1 VPATAVPPSPDP
13 EGVPLRSPAMIAVA
27 LVAAVCIALSVSY
40 RIYDPDI
47 WENLVV
53 GKAIWQLHR
62 VPTTQLW
69 SWPTYGAPDVKW
81 TWGFSALVWPVWER
95 AGVWGLFAWRWAT
108 ALVSFGL
115 LWAAARKM
123 GARGF
128 VPLVAMV
135 VCSLV
140 WRARSQVRPE
150 TLAAV
155 LLAAQVWI
163 LETRRHGGK
172 DRSWWLVAVAWAWAN
187 VHNTWFLGFGVTGIH
202 LLHDL
207 VAGRGRGARRSGG
220 ARGAAAPRGG
230 AAARGSG
237 AAPGP
242 ARASGAAP
250 VPARATGGR
259 WQLAWVGIAAL
270 AISFVN
276 PYGWRALWQP
286 FDFFLNHRNEPI
298 FKTIGE
304 LGPVDWSIYWRKG
317 LPFLVAGWP
326 LLALWRARRR
336 GPDLVELLSCAAFT
350 ALALPAQRFLGLYA
364 LVAAPYVSRDLAE
377 WLAAVPFAAKPAGQA
392 PRGAPAAREPAEAR
406 DARAPWPARVPLAAR
421 AGLAALACVGVG
433 WAEWAR
439 PEMPIGIGFMWNKY
453 PVAACDFMAAHD
465 VRGRGF
471 NQFGFAGYQLYR
483 FWPDRTRLPFMDIHQ
498 AGTKDT
504 RYVYAWVQQSEEAW
518 RTLDRTYTFDYALV
532 GRGIF
537 ERYSLLNQLDADS
550 TWAMVFV
557 DDVMAIY
564 VRRAG
569 PLSAVARDF
578 AYRELPGGARRLVS
592 MGEASEGDSLL
603 RARIARELEREI
615 AESPQHA
622 QALILKASIAL
633 AENRHAEA
641 RDLARRAIALDP
653 LHEGAH
659 MRLALIALE
668 EGQAREALR
677 EVELERAIGDPSARH
692 DVVAGQA
699 WAMLGDKA
707 KARAAYRR
715 ALKRD
720 PANAQAR
727 DSIATLGDGG

>member
-1 VPATAVPPSPDP
+1 VPPSPDR
-13 EGVPLRSPAMIAVA
+13 EAVSLRSPAMIAVA
-27 LVAAVCIALSVSY
+27 LVAAACIALSVSY

-47 WENLVV
+47 WQNLVV

-108 ALVSFGL
+108 ALVAFGL

-128 VPLVAMV
+128 VPLVVMV

-172 DRSWWLVAVAWAWAN
+172 DRTAWLIPVAWAWAN
-187 VHNTWFLGFGVTGIH
+187 VHNTHFLGFGVIGIH

-207 VAGRGRGARRSGG
+207 VAGRGRGARRGRSPG
-220 ARGAAAPRGG
+220 RGAPAPARAG
-230 AAARGSG
+230 ATP
-237 AAPGP
+237 PGP
-242 ARASGAAP
+242 AHAA
-250 VPARATGGR
+250 GGR
-259 WQLAWVGIAAL
+259 WRLAWVGLAAL

-304 LGPVDWSIYWRKG
+304 LGPVEWSIYWRKG
-317 LPFLVAGWP
+317 LPLLVAGWP

-336 GPDLVELLSCAAFT
+336 GVDLVELLSCAAFT

-364 LVAAPYVSRDLAE
+364 LVAAPYVSRDLEE
-377 WLAAVPFAAKPAGQA
+377 WLKSTVFAPKPAGPARA
-392 PRGAPAAREPAEAR
+392 PRGARAPREPADVR
-406 DARAPWPARVPLAAR
+406 DAHVPWPARVPLAAR

-439 PEMPIGIGFMWNKY
+439 PEMPPGIGFMWNKY
-453 PVAACDFMAAHD
+453 PVAACDFMEAHG

-483 FWPDRTRLPFMDIHQ
+483 FWPDRTRLPFIDIHQ

-504 RYVYAWVQQSEEAW
+504 RYAYAFVQQSEEAW
-518 RTLDRTYTFDYALV
+518 RTLDRTYKFDYALLA
-532 GRGIF
+532 RGTF
-537 ERYSLLNQLDADS
+537 ERSSLINQLDADS

-557 DDVMAIY
+557 DDVMALY
-564 VRRAG
+564 VRRDG
-569 PLSAVARDF
+569 PLSAVAREF
-578 AYRELPGGARRLVS
+578 TYRELPGGVKRLGPL
-592 MGEASEGDSLL
+592 GEASGRDSLL
-603 RARIARELEREI
+603 RRRVAGELKREI
-615 AESPQHA
+615 AESPQHS
-622 QALILKASIAL
+622 QALILLASLAL
-633 AENRHAEA
+633 AENRYAEA
-641 RDLARRAIALDP
+641 RDLAHRALAIDP
-653 LHEGAH
+653 FHEGAH

-668 EGQAREALR
+668 EGRAREALR
-677 EVELERAIGDPSARH
+677 EVALERSIGDPSARH

-699 WAMLGDKA
+699 WAMLGDVGR
-707 KARAAYRR
+707 ARAAYRR
-715 ALKRD
+715 ALKRE
-720 PANAQAR
+720 PGNAQAR
-727 DSIATLGDGG
+727 DSLAALGGGG